1 MIAPD
6 KSLRIHQYTFSGE
19 LFSKG
24 FPEGGGPCRCSSA
37 CCEGGVYVD
46 LHERD
51 VIMAHQ
57 GIIAREMDE
66 TQNSDPSSWFE
77 EQVED
82 DPDFASGQR
91 VGTQVINDKCAFLD
105 KEGRC
110 AIQLAAINAGMH
122 RWALK
127 PLFCVLY
134 PIEISNGTVGF
145 DDMLQEEHSCC
156 TIGSTF
162 ITPLFAGCKEELVH
176 LVGED
181 GFAMMEAHY
190 ETLHESEK
198 QR

>member
-1 MIAPD
+1 M
-6 KSLRIHQYTFSGE
+6 
-19 LFSKG
+19 
-24 FPEGGGPCRCSSA
+24 
-37 CCEGGVYVD
+37 D

-105 KEGRC
+105 GAGRC
-110 AIQLAAINAGMH
+110 CLQKAAVAEGMH
-122 RWALK
+122 KWAIK

-134 PIEISNGTVGF
+134 PIEISGDIVSF
-145 DDMLQEEHSCC
+145 DEMLQDEETCC
-156 TIGSTF
+156 TIGTSF
-162 ITPLFAGCKEELVH
+162 DIPLFQACREELVH
-176 LVGED
+176 VVGEE
-181 GFAMMEAHY
+181 GYALMEQHY
-190 ETLHESEK
+190 ASLRGEAAKS
-198 QR
+198 